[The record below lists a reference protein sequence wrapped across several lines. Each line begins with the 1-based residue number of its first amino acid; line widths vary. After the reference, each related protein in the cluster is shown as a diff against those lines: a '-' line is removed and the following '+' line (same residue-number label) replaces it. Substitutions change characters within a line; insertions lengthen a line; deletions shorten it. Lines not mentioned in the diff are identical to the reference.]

1 MKANQEEVERL
12 RKDREKDEEH
22 AKKNN
27 EEIRRLKT
35 VIDDPNRSDEEKERA
50 RKRIVLLETENRKLR
65 DKNKERDKQI
75 EEKTKTPP
83 APSAPLGL
91 SLPKLIEKEL
101 KRIEKITDSEEQIK
115 EAEKVW
121 KICDRVYDLVYNVPE
136 GVNPSEPYGFN
147 HFKKLYEQLKY
158 VKNKLPKSKKGAKK
172 PNSSLGEN
180 NDETFSELTF
190 DEVSK
195 DEKEYI
201 NCQQCFKEIKC
212 VNENKNFTKY
222 LNVIPDGDDI
232 YCRACYQL
240 VKQEQKKREEQEVRS
255 CKFCSTELVKEGNLK
270 YSLRICDKDNC
281 LLKLDKELYPNK
293 YSQANGDIDNLG
305 NKKQNPT
312 SSNSQELDSKK
323 QQLKDLETKAKELI
337 KPLPLD
343 TQITILQKE
352 IKILETKATKNSLEE
367 VLLSSKKKELEEL
380 LKRQNNSNIN
390 NSKPADK
397 VILYIGCGIV
407 GVALTCDTNF
417 TEELQKE
424 REAKGFSYEECSLN
438 LQEFISLKELKC
450 SRNQLTCLVLPENGE
465 KLIVLDVSDNQLTE
479 LILGDN
485 RGFVE
490 LNCRS
495 NLLTKINFKQL
506 NPQKLK
512 KINLENNNFFEQD
525 LTFLK
530 NFSNL
535 EEVNIG
541 NYNKKKIK
549 SNIYNRFCGSLE
561 PLRSLTK
568 LKSLSIS
575 NTEIDRATESAK
587 VIFSLLPQIE
597 EKIKISPIFQ
607 EGNQKCYKLKKLI
620 VKELKVTYEFSSD
633 KNKEKKEILKFS
645 PLTKHH
651 SLEETKKKVEE
662 IKQKLNSD
670 NPILAIVESDDFKI
684 DKIIEKSKLP
694 KDAKSN
700 PDKENIGNP
709 LLPITTY
716 HAAIYLGNS
725 QVAHIATY
733 SLKRISGKV
742 KLQQNFQEEKS
753 ISSYLKP
760 IFSSLNSHS
769 TAGESTRA
777 QIMEHILRTIF
788 IQHAKEQYSF
798 LKKNCQ
804 HFATLCVYGVP
815 FSDQVISAVSKLGV
829 SFNFDLAKEIIKSN
843 DEFEVVDLEKIL
855 VEIKIEAQTKLLL
868 TIHVDIFKELSQE
881 EQKRMERDNPIN
893 YLLHDVEGQKLLSK
907 EELGR
912 RLRKVTTK
920 VSDNEIQIV
929 HQSYKECVVLSDWLR
944 NLQDEKQYEKHIKEE
959 FKQVDKENLNS
970 SLPLVTV
977 ACIACNSSI
986 QENEEIYYF
995 KSRPQEIICNSCKA
1009 QCLENYFKGYMKGIK
1024 KGRDIGRRITEIES
1038 FSIDEKDKE
1047 NRKKLQ
1053 QQIQQNL
1060 DDDNKKKLQ
1069 SNIEISPKK

>member
-1 MKANQEEVERL
+1 
-12 RKDREKDEEH
+12 
-22 AKKNN
+22 
-27 EEIRRLKT
+27 
-35 VIDDPNRSDEEKERA
+35 
-50 RKRIVLLETENRKLR
+50 
-65 DKNKERDKQI
+65 
-75 EEKTKTPP
+75 
-83 APSAPLGL
+83 
-91 SLPKLIEKEL
+91 EKEL

-158 VKNKLPKSKKGAKK
+158 VKNKLPKSKKG
-172 PNSSLGEN
+172 
-180 NDETFSELTF
+180 
-190 DEVSK
+190 
-195 DEKEYI
+195 
-201 NCQQCFKEIKC
+201 
-212 VNENKNFTKY
+212 
-222 LNVIPDGDDI
+222 
-232 YCRACYQL
+232 
-240 VKQEQKKREEQEVRS
+240 
-255 CKFCSTELVKEGNLK
+255 
-270 YSLRICDKDNC
+270 
-281 LLKLDKELYPNK
+281 
-293 YSQANGDIDNLG
+293 
-305 NKKQNPT
+305 
-312 SSNSQELDSKK
+312 
-323 QQLKDLETKAKELI
+323 
-337 KPLPLD
+337 
-343 TQITILQKE
+343 
-352 IKILETKATKNSLEE
+352 
-367 VLLSSKKKELEEL
+367 
-380 LKRQNNSNIN
+380 
-390 NSKPADK
+390 
-397 VILYIGCGIV
+397 
-407 GVALTCDTNF
+407 
-417 TEELQKE
+417 
-424 REAKGFSYEECSLN
+424 SLN

-490 LNCRS
+490 LNCR
-495 NLLTKINFKQL
+495 K
-506 NPQKLK
+506 
-512 KINLENNNFFEQD
+512 
-525 LTFLK
+525 
-530 NFSNL
+530 
-535 EEVNIG
+535 EVNIG

-725 QVAHIATY
+725 QRPRKIV
-733 SLKRISGKV
+733 
-742 KLQQNFQEEKS
+742 
-753 ISSYLKP
+753 
-760 IFSSLNSHS
+760 
-769 TAGESTRA
+769 
-777 QIMEHILRTIF
+777 EHILRTIF